1 MFDVTCLDTYGEV
14 ITHLTQWDIDQSLI
28 IKNTGLSSSPV
39 FHFYNQNSKEAYV
52 VSSTLENDVITVHIP
67 NVLLQEGIPIVAC
80 LYAYSSLT
88 SGKTL
93 ATVKIPVRPR
103 PKPSEYKYVENIDVV
118 SVVQLKKDIAD
129 EIASLEDLKVE
140 LNQDISTIKSE
151 FSNIKEEFEGYKPL
165 IDAKIPIAEKG
176 AANGVAELDTSG
188 KVPASQLPSYVDDVI
203 EGTYATFPEVGETGK
218 IYLDTETN
226 LAWRWSGTR
235 YAQIAASL
243 ALGETSSTAYAGNKG
258 KKNADDIAALTTR
271 VTDNEENIDNINEDI
286 LYSNNTPTPKDI
298 GGITKGSTFENMGL
312 KEILENLL
320 YPYVAPVIKST
331 SLTNYVEMGNGS
343 KVVGAFTVSIAK
355 GSKDITSAEL
365 KISDNTPNTRDILNS
380 IIGVNNLPC
389 GDTYSVAFN
398 IQNIQLSETN
408 NTTIE
413 LTISDGTDTY
423 SKVLVTFSHIY
434 AKYVG
439 VADSIE
445 SLETSLTSSTK
456 SITPKG
462 AFTYFYNAA
471 NQIPF
476 FAYPVSYGKLSKI
489 QDANGFDVTNTF
501 GTKTVSVTNSYNK
514 TIDYYVY
521 YLLNP
526 TTISNFKFTFTY

>member
-151 FSNIKEEFEGYKPL
+151 FNDIKEEFEGYKPL

-188 KVPASQLPSYVDDVI
+188 KVPAAQLPSYVDDVI
-203 EGTYATFPEVGETGK
+203 EGTYATFPKVGETGK

-226 LAWRWSGTR
+226 FAWRWSGTR

-258 KKNADDIAALTTR
+258 KKNADDIAALTIR
-271 VTDNEENIDNINEDI
+271 VTDNEESIDNINEDI
-286 LYSNNTPTPKDI
+286 LYSNSNPTPK
-298 GGITKGSTFENMGL
+298 
-312 KEILENLL
+312 
-320 YPYVAPVIKST
+320 
-331 SLTNYVEMGNGS
+331 VEMGNGS

-355 GSKDITSAEL
+355 GSKNITSAEL

-413 LTISDGTDTY
+413 LTIGDGADTY

-456 SITPKG
+456 NITPKG
-462 AFTYFYNAA
+462 TFAYSYTAA

-476 FAYPVSYGKLSKI
+476 FAYPISYGKLSKI